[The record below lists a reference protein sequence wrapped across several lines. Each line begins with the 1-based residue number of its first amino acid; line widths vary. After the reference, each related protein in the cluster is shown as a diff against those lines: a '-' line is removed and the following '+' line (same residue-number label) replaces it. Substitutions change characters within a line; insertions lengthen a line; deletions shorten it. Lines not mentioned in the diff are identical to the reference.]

1 MKKTVLLIGLMLAGY
16 LSFSQ
21 DNTSGTIVYEQ
32 TIKMEIKME
41 GEAAQFAAMMP
52 KERKSAKVLYFNGQ
66 QSLYENKKATDLI
79 GEFNYF

>member
-41 GEAAQFAAMMP
+41 GEAAQWLEAETAA
-52 KERKSAKVLYFNGQ
+52 L
-66 QSLYENKKATDLI
+66 L
-79 GEFNYF
+79 